1 MVWSKP
7 RGKSINKRGIPAETK
22 PGHKLYGSRK
32 REDMT
37 GIRSRP
43 TTMGKGNGIRTFQ
56 GWWWWP
62 RAPLNRIRIEV
73 ALPPIYLSMY
83 LPHNLA
89 LLTRNW
95 IWLGNCVFCHWWMV
109 VSRLLANCIARFSF
123 PFVAKMPSI
132 HGLVDR
138 QLIGWRRRIPNLF
151 WTLST
156 NNSFCLTCRVCL
168 SWLPNF
174 IVYIYIYTYM
184 CGKNKT

>member
-1 MVWSKP
+1 LPGKNIIDDFLFPRARPIMVWSKP

-56 GWWWWP
+56 GWWCCP

-132 HGLVDR
+132 QNGINYKYSSSRTVIGISAAKGEKRIFKRRKVVGLR
-138 QLIGWRRRIPNLF
+138 K
-151 WTLST
+151 
-156 NNSFCLTCRVCL
+156 
-168 SWLPNF
+168 
-174 IVYIYIYTYM
+174 M
-184 CGKNKT
+184 